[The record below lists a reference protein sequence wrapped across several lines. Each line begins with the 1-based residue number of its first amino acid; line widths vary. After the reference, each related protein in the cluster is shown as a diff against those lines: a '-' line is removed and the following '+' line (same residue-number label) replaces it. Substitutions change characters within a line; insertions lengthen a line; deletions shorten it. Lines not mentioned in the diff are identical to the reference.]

1 MSLKS
6 EKILKGYLD
15 QKSLPHALL
24 FVGQDIEAMSARAF
38 EFILDVMKERGATE
52 RDLMKIRSKNHPD
65 VWIEEPYSKV
75 GVFTIEQ
82 VKEVCAK
89 SQFYPHEAPMQ
100 FFIFKYGERMQP
112 VAANALLKTLEEPTL
127 HTHFILLAQSDE
139 DLPLT
144 LKSRLQKV
152 VFEEARKEEEKGEAH
167 IKLGSLLSLWPHLS
181 FDQLHL
187 TCLQI
192 QEEIDQKIQGREE
205 LDQALLLSEKS
216 QSLFADIENWFFRLD
231 QKAPFSYK
239 KFERLLQQARIGLE
253 RSIKL
258 SICLE
263 SLLLNFI

>member
-1 MSLKS
+1 MIPKS
-6 EKILKGYLD
+6 EKILKAYID

-24 FVGQDIEAMSARAF
+24 FVGQDVEAMNARAL
-38 EFILDVMKERGATE
+38 EFIVDVMTQRGASE
-52 RDLMKIRSKNHPD
+52 RDLRKIRSKNHPD

-75 GVFTIEQ
+75 GVFTLEQ
-82 VKEVCAK
+82 VKELCSK
-89 SQFYPHEAPMQ
+89 SQFYPHEAPLQ
-100 FFIFKYGERMQP
+100 FFIFKYAERMQP

-139 DLPLT
+139 ELPLT

-152 VFEEARKEEEKGEAH
+152 LFEGSSAEPEREEVNIQLQA
-167 IKLGSLLSLWPHLS
+167 LLTRWPYIS

-187 TCLQI
+187 ACLQI
-192 QEEIDQKIQGREE
+192 QEQLDEQIQGKEE

-216 QSLFADIENWFFRLD
+216 QALFSDIENWFLKLD
-231 QKAPFSYK
+231 QKAPFSLR
-239 KFERLLQQARIGLE
+239 KFERIFQQARIGLE

-263 SLLLNFI
+263 SLLINFI